1 MWTKTGQNRTHFKSF
16 FLSLKICRTHQHNG
30 CKSIVNDPVTH
41 VELLMSDPDQQQ
53 RRNSRIL
60 TSLRLL
66 TIRSPPF
73 LLPPRAMAYGHKR
86 AELHD
91 AQPIGGSSTLFHLLL
106 NANIPAPAQWIAG
119 MRKSAVTQD
128 WKFGVCETREKF
140 YCFMTKTS
148 KRPFVYLFLF
158 HFMCE
163 CTFF

>member
-1 MWTKTGQNRTHFKSF
+1 MWLIFIYLFILAHFTQFLCEQKLARIELTSNLF

-41 VELLMSDPDQQQ
+41 VELLISDPDQQQ

-73 LLPPRAMAYGHKR
+73 LLPPRAVAYGHKR

-91 AQPIGGSSTLFHLLL
+91 AQPIGGSSTLIHLLL
-106 NANIPAPAQWIAG
+106 NANIPAPAQ
-119 MRKSAVTQD
+119 
-128 WKFGVCETREKF
+128 
-140 YCFMTKTS
+140 
-148 KRPFVYLFLF
+148 
-158 HFMCE
+158 
-163 CTFF
+163 